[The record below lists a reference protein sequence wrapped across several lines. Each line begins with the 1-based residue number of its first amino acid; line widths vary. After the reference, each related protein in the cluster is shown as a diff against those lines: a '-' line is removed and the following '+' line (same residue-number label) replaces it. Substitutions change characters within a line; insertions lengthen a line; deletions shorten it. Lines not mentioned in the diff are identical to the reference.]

1 VKPRE
6 DTQPSNHQ
14 LLLLGVAQ
22 AVGFLVGAL
31 IGRWL
36 GLALGWDAL
45 APEGYTGRAM
55 GGIALVGLGG
65 GGGVQLAR
73 RWYRGR
79 YGDPRV

>member
-1 VKPRE
+1 MKQG
-6 DTQPSNHQ
+6 DGTQASSGQ

-31 IGRWL
+31 LGRWL

-45 APEGYTGRAM
+45 APEGYSGRAM

-73 RWYRGR
+73 RWYRAK
-79 YGDPRV
+79 YGDPRG

>member
-1 VKPRE
+1 MSK
-6 DTQPSNHQ
+6 DDAGQHGSGQ

-22 AVGFLVGAL
+22 AAGFLVGAL
-31 IGRWL
+31 LGRWI

-73 RWYRGR
+73 RWYRR
-79 YGDPRV
+79 KYGDPRV

>member
-1 VKPRE
+1 MKPGD
-6 DTQPSNHQ
+6 DTPPSTTQ

-22 AVGFLVGAL
+22 ALGFLAGAL
-31 IGRWL
+31 LGRWL

-45 APEGYTGRAM
+45 APEGYSGRAM
-55 GGIALVGLGG
+55 GGIALIGLGG

-73 RWYRGR
+73 RWYRAR

>member
-1 VKPRE
+1 MKQG
-6 DTQPSNHQ
+6 DGTQPSSGQ

-31 IGRWL
+31 P
-36 GLALGWDAL
+36 L
-45 APEGYTGRAM
+45 APEGYSGRAM

-73 RWYRGR
+73 RWYHAK
-79 YGDPRV
+79 YGDTHG

>member
-1 VKPRE
+1 MKPG
-6 DTQPSNHQ
+6 DDAPPSNRQ

-22 AVGFLVGAL
+22 AVGFFVGAL
-31 IGRWL
+31 LGRWL

-65 GGGVQLAR
+65 GGGVQLAS
-73 RWYRGR
+73 RWYRR
-79 YGDPRV
+79 QYGDPRA